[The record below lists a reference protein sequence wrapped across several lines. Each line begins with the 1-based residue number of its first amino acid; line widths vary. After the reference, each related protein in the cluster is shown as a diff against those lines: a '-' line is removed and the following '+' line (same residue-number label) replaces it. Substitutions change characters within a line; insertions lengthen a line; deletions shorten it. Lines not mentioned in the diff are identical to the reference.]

1 MINKYI
7 VQNIFSSQES
17 KEELDLKEEIKK
29 YENQKFGLE
38 QIISQLTKELNEI
51 KRKKVLNYLRTL
63 PNQTYQLGQLFI
75 NKDDGYIYTVT
86 SIDPLDIWIL

>member
-1 MINKYI
+1 MINNYI

-17 KEELDLKEEIKK
+17 KEELDLKKEIKK

-51 KRKKVLNYLRTL
+51 KRKKALNHLKTL

-75 NKDDGYIYTVT
+75 NKNDGYIYTVT

>member
-7 VQNIFSSQES
+7 VQNIFSLQES
-17 KEELDLKEEIKK
+17 KEELGLKEEIKK

-51 KRKKVLNYLRTL
+51 KRKKVLNYLKTL

-75 NKDDGYIYTVT
+75 DKNDGYIYTIT
-86 SIDPLDIWIL
+86 STDPLDIWIL

>member
-7 VQNIFSSQES
+7 VQNIFSLQES
-17 KEELDLKEEIKK
+17 KEELGLKEEIKK

-51 KRKKVLNYLRTL
+51 KRKKVLNYLKTL

-75 NKDDGYIYTVT
+75 DKNDGYIYTIT
-86 SIDPLDIWIL
+86 SADPLDIWIL

>member
-1 MINKYI
+1 MINNYI
-7 VQNIFSSQES
+7 MQNIFSVQES
-17 KEELDLKEEIKK
+17 KEELGLKEEIKK

-75 NKDDGYIYTVT
+75 DKNDGYIYTIT

>member
-17 KEELDLKEEIKK
+17 KEELDLKKEIKK

>member
-1 MINKYI
+1 MINNYI
-7 VQNIFSSQES
+7 VQNIFTPQES
-17 KEELDLKEEIKK
+17 KEELGLKEEIKK
-29 YENQKFGLE
+29 CENQKFELE

-51 KRKKVLNYLRTL
+51 KRKKALKYLKSL

-86 SIDPLDIWIL
+86 STDPLDIWIL

>member
-1 MINKYI
+1 MINNYI
-7 VQNIFSSQES
+7 VQNIFSVQES
-17 KEELDLKEEIKK
+17 KEELGLKEKIKK
-29 YENQKFGLE
+29 CENQKFELE

-51 KRKKVLNYLRTL
+51 KRKKVLNHLKTL

-75 NKDDGYIYTVT
+75 DKNDGYIYTII

>member
-1 MINKYI
+1 M
-7 VQNIFSSQES
+7 QNIFTYQES
-17 KEELDLKEEIKK
+17 KEELYLKEEIKK

-51 KRKKVLNYLRTL
+51 KRKKALNYLRTL

-75 NKDDGYIYTVT
+75 NKNDGYIYTVT

>member
-1 MINKYI
+1 MINNYI
-7 VQNIFSSQES
+7 VQNIFTYQES

-51 KRKKVLNYLRTL
+51 KRKKALKYLKSL
-63 PNQTYQLGQLFI
+63 PNQNYQLGQVFI
-75 NKDDGYIYTVT
+75 DKNDGYIYTVT

>member
-29 YENQKFGLE
+29 YESQKFGLE

>member
-1 MINKYI
+1 MINTYI
-7 VQNIFSSQES
+7 MQNIFTYQES
-17 KEELDLKEEIKK
+17 KEELDLKKEIKK

>member
-1 MINKYI
+1 MINNYI
-7 VQNIFSSQES
+7 VQNIFSVQES
-17 KEELDLKEEIKK
+17 KEELGLKEKIKK
-29 YENQKFGLE
+29 CENQKFELE

-51 KRKKVLNYLRTL
+51 KRKKALKYLKSL

-86 SIDPLDIWIL
+86 STDPLDIWIL